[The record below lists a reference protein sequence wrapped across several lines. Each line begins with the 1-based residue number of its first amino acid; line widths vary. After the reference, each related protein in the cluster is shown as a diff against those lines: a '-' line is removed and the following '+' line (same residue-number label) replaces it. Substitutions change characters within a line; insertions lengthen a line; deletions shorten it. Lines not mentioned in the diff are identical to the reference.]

1 MEQMFFPG
9 TQKKA
14 SQTGAARS
22 SAANKNALF
31 PTQLRKL
38 RKEKG
43 VSQEELSKEL
53 GISKSTLGLWE
64 TGDTLPDARSLHDLA
79 VYYNVSADYL
89 LGLAELKT
97 PDIDIQKACKLT
109 GLSDDAIH
117 ILQEFY
123 AAEALNEFLYEK
135 SFRDLLLCLSSYKK
149 AAIAER
155 IYSRILNGTANQDAL
170 VNALNSIIENND
182 LSEDFVDALKTCI
195 VLHSNRKDIRLS
207 TFDSVFS
214 PVDIYEVYANRSLTE
229 LINTIA
235 GDAPFSAKELAE
247 NAGINLPPIDA
258 EGHYW

>member
-1 MEQMFFPG
+1 MRAKNTTMDKDFV
-9 TQKKA
+9 KA
-14 SQTGAARS
+14 VADFCKQEDIVLMIDEVQTGNGR
-22 SAANKNALF
+22 
-31 PTQLRKL
+31 T
-38 RKEKG
+38 G
-43 VSQEELSKEL
+43 EL
-53 GISKSTLGLWE
+53 
-64 TGDTLPDARSLHDLA
+64 
-79 VYYNVSADYL
+79 
-89 LGLAELKT
+89 
-97 PDIDIQKACKLT
+97 
-109 GLSDDAIH
+109 
-117 ILQEFY
+117 Y